1 MLEKTSLGRIRSVLY
16 VLYVLKPA
24 KRADF
29 SRIGRFVNFLMR
41 SQAGPLPVRSV
52 EQKLEKCRWYVIG
65 LRERVRKSA
74 SCHLESLVIVPT
86 IITRDA
92 LTASSPVY
100 LSFALHPQ
108 NYFPTSVVGSGL
120 EVIIRVVLG
129 RRNMLSLAGPDSS
142 ISHHSH
148 LAIAPDRRAPLGA
161 IE

>member
-1 MLEKTSLGRIRSVLY
+1 MLLAGIYGGRDAEVVIDLWA
-16 VLYVLKPA
+16 PA
-24 KRADF
+24 SSDAPSGGPKG
-29 SRIGRFVNFLMR
+29 SR